1 MLAWM
6 LRWVLLH
13 VYVAEMARHS
23 PEDAVARLPERGR
36 QRVRIRRLEIERQ
49 AFIVGRPTAVN
60 MVVGRHEP
68 DVFASPGRPDISHVE
83 NPQ

>member
-1 MLAWM
+1 
-6 LRWVLLH
+6 VH
-13 VYVAEMARHS
+13 VAEMARHA
-23 PEDAVARLPERGR
+23 PEDAVACLPERGR
-36 QRVRIRRLEIERQ
+36 QRIRIRRLEIESQ
-49 AFIVGRPTAVN
+49 AFIVGRPTAMD